1 MNAGRHATW
10 SALVVFVASVA
21 APGSGVHV
29 HRHAGG
35 ELAHV
40 HPDEVL
46 DAEPAGHD
54 HDTDHH
60 HAAPDPAGRP
70 ILTDDDDAPAH
81 AHVRPPF
88 QRALPFVLAPGIAL
102 VAAALRAGVVLA
114 TPPARELDAARSRGP
129 PPLARG

>member
-1 MNAGRHATW
+1 VNAGRHATW
-10 SALVVFVASVA
+10 NALVVFVASVA

-35 ELAHV
+35 EIEHV

-46 DAEPAGHD
+46 DAEHPDHD
-54 HDTDHH
+54 HDHH
-60 HAAPDPAGRP
+60 HEAPDPAGRP

-88 QRALPFVLAPGIAL
+88 QRALPFLLAPAVAL
-102 VAAALRAGVVLA
+102 VAAPLRARVA
-114 TPPARELDAARSRGP
+114 RAAPPARVLDAARSRGP

>member
-1 MNAGRHATW
+1 VKAGRHATW
-10 SALVVFVASVA
+10 TAVVVFVASVA

-46 DAEPAGHD
+46 DAERPDHHHD
-54 HDTDHH
+54 HDPP
-60 HAAPDPAGRP
+60 HAAPDRAGRP

-88 QRALPFVLAPGIAL
+88 QRALPFVLAPAIAL
-102 VAAALRAGVVLA
+102 VAAPLRAPLRLVA
-114 TPPARELDAARSRGP
+114 PPERQLQAVRSRGP
-129 PPLARG
+129 PPVARG